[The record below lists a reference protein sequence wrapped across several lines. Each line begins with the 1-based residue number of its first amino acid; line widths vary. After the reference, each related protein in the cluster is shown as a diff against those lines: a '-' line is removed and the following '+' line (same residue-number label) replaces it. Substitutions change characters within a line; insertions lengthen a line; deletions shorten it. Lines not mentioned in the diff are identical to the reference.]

1 MIKSEEEM
9 KTQKIQ
15 IFLKLIIDSSVVYVH
30 NEYCTF
36 ISLGMEERKRG
47 GDES

>member
-1 MIKSEEEM
+1 MDQLNNEIHKNLYS
-9 KTQKIQ
+9 TKIY
-15 IFLKLIIDSSVVYVH
+15 SSVVYVH
-30 NEYCTF
+30 NQYCTF